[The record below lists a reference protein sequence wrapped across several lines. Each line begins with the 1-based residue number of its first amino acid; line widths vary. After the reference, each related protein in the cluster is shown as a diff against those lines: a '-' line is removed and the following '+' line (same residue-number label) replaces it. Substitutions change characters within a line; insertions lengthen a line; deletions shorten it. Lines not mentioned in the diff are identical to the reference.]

1 MVITKIE
8 AQKKKG
14 RYNIYLNDAFA
25 FGVDEATVVK
35 YALFKGTELTKEQID
50 EIQHDDC
57 IQQAY
62 QKALHFLNFK
72 LRSTKEVYEKLEK
85 LEFDDDIINEVLG
98 KLHEQNFIND
108 TFYAESYLNQAK
120 FVTFKGPK
128 SIVFDLQKKGISDK
142 VIQTV
147 LEGYSL
153 KEQLENE
160 IWQEE
165 QRFENPHK
173 HYVDM
178 SVNYYEMKMN
188 LLKQTKK

>member
-35 YALFKGTELTKEQID
+35 YALFKGTELTKEQIE

-85 LEFDDDIINEVLG
+85 LEFDEDIINEVLG

-128 SIVFDLQKKGISDK
+128 SVIFDYRRKALAIKSFKQ
-142 VIQTV
+142 
-147 LEGYSL
+147 YL
-153 KEQLENE
+153 KD
-160 IWQEE
+160 I
-165 QRFENPHK
+165 R
-173 HYVDM
+173 
-178 SVNYYEMKMN
+178 
-188 LLKQTKK
+188 